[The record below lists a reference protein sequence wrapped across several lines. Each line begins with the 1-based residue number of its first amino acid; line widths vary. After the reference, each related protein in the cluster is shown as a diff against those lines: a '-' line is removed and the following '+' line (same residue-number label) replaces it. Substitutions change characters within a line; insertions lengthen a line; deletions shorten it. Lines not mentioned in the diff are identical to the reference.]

1 MNAVVV
7 GCGKVG
13 SELART
19 LVNDGHN
26 VSVIDNQQKCL
37 DEVSGDL
44 DVMAYLGNG
53 SDLAVLKEAGIED
66 ADIFIAVS
74 TSDELNLLTCLMA
87 KEETRCETIA
97 RVRNPLYSREVD
109 FFKAR
114 LGLSK
119 IINPEHLAATEIC
132 NLLQFPALSRIDF
145 FEGSDVAIAT
155 LTVKREFKFV
165 GKSLE
170 HIMKEEPALK
180 ALVCAVVRNGESIIP
195 RGNFIIEAGDV
206 VTIVAT
212 RTDMRKFLKAENV
225 HSTPAENV
233 LIVGAGTITYYLVQ
247 ELLEKG
253 KRVRVI
259 EMDENKCNRFS
270 EAFPNA
276 DIIRGDG
283 TDRKF
288 LMRQGLKSADAFIPL
303 TGIDEENLVIATYAK
318 SYSNAKVITKVS
330 RTDMSDLIKTLN
342 IDSVVFPKL
351 ICADIIAQYVRAK
364 EAGAG
369 GDVATLFRYLDDTL
383 EILEFKAA
391 AGSLVTNIPVKEMR
405 LKKSLILAGITHEGR
420 YHVPTGESVIKDGDS
435 VIVVTTLK
443 GITSLNN
450 ILDRTL

>member
-26 VSVIDNQQKCL
+26 VSVIDNQQKSL

-53 SDLAVLKEAGIED
+53 SDLAVLKDAGIED

-119 IINPEHLAATEIC
+119 IINPEHLAATEIY

-145 FEGSDVAIAT
+145 FEGGEVAIAT
-155 LTVKREFKFV
+155 LNVKKEFKFA

-170 HIMKEEPALK
+170 MIMKDEPSLK
-180 ALVCAVVRNGESIIP
+180 ALVCAVIRNGENIIP
-195 RGNFIIEAGDV
+195 RGDFVIEADDI

-212 RTDMRKFLKAENV
+212 KTDMRRFLKVENV
-225 HSTPAENV
+225 HNTPAESV
-233 LIVGAGTITYYLVQ
+233 LIVGAGTISYYLVQ
-247 ELLEKG
+247 ELLERG

-259 EMDENKCNRFS
+259 EMDERKCNRFS
-270 EAFPNA
+270 EAFPGA
-276 DIIRGDG
+276 EIIRGDG
-283 TDRKF
+283 TDRRF
-288 LMRQGLKSADAFIPL
+288 LMKQGLKSADAFVPL

-330 RTDMSDLIKTLN
+330 RTDMSDLIKTLSV
-342 IDSVVFPKL
+342 DSVVFPKL

-369 GDVATLFRYLDDTL
+369 GDVATLFRYLDDAL
-383 EILEFKAA
+383 EILEFKAMT
-391 AGSLVTNIPVKEMR
+391 GSRVVGVHVKEMR
-405 LKKSLILAGITHEGR
+405 LKKGLILAGITHEGK
-420 YHVPTGESVIKDGDS
+420 YHVPSGDSVISEGDS

-450 ILDRTL
+450 ILI